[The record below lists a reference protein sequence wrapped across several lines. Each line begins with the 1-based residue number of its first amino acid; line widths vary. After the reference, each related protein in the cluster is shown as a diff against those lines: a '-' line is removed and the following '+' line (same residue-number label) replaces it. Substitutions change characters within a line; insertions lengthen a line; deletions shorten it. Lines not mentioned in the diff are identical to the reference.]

1 MRHCLLGIF
10 ATLMA
15 TVSLATDLPAT
26 AEVDTIRPAGD
37 SDLSEFKWDKRALV
51 VFADEAADPRFSE
64 QMDLIEAQ
72 LDDLIERDVVIL
84 TDTDASE
91 LSPVRRR
98 LRPRSFML
106 VLVGKDGT
114 VYLRKPFPWSVRDLS
129 RSIDKMPLRQQE
141 IRMRR
146 GDQ

>member
-1 MRHCLLGIF
+1 MWHYLFVIF
-10 ATLMA
+10 ATLVA
-15 TVSLATDLPAT
+15 TVAIGTDLPAT
-26 AEVDTIRPAGD
+26 AEEDTIRPAGD
-37 SDLSEFKWDKRALV
+37 SDLSEFKWNKRALV

-64 QMDLIEAQ
+64 QIDLIEAQ
-72 LDDLIERDVVIL
+72 IDDLIERDVVVL
-84 TDTDASE
+84 TDTNASA
-91 LSPVRRR
+91 LSPVRRK

-141 IRMRR
+141 IRSRR